1 MFSGFLCLMLE
12 RPKGALRKPA
22 TFFQSREAFS
32 QSENVEMVPFWEWGF
47 LDGHIP
53 PLPVGHAVGKGKG
66 VTGRPVPGH
75 CRSPGVAEGRVP
87 GLHPLAPS
95 ETGPRNLPGITVFGP
110 GPTNGC
116 YMEPPGAQSSTAPQ
130 SEWSPPPTPQ
140 DKHSDLY
147 PWKLM
152 GQSGYNWFSM

>member
-87 GLHPLAPS
+87 GLHSLAPS

-140 DKHSDLY
+140 DTAL
-147 PWKLM
+147 
-152 GQSGYNWFSM
+152 